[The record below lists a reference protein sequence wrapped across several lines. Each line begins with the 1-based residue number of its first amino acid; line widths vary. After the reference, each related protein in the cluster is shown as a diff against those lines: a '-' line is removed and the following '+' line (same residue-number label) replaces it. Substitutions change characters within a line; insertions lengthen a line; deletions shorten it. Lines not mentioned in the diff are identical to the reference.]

1 MNAQEIFDKVATH
14 LFAQGTRCYDEE
26 ELACAYFGPN
36 GMKCAVG
43 ALIPEPDYRGEIEG
57 ENAADALAIL
67 APHSQVCADLREHEA
82 LLEELQCA
90 HDASVNW
97 SSTEFMR
104 LALHKVANSA
114 NLHPFIV
121 DTLSFK
127 DR

>member
-14 LFAQGTRCYDEE
+14 LFTQGTRCYDEDA
-26 ELACAYFGPN
+26 LACAYFGPN

-43 ALIPEPDYRGEIEG
+43 ALIPDADYRDDIEG
-57 ENAADALAIL
+57 ENAADAMDIL
-67 APHSQVCADLREHEA
+67 APHSQVCADLRAHEG

-104 LALHKVANSA
+104 TALHKVAKIA
-114 NLHPFIV
+114 NLNPSIV